1 MMRLRLPE
9 QVGLVVRRQGGEA
22 HGRFMRLAHLVA
34 IAVDRGD
41 DAEGARDDEDNR
53 EQQDQPVAQWLQ
65 KLTEHRW
72 WVSLL
77 TRLKLPG
84 RGT

>member
-1 MMRLRLPE
+1 
-9 QVGLVVRRQGGEA
+9 
-22 HGRFMRLAHLVA
+22 MRLAHLVA

-65 KLTEHRW
+65 KLTEHR
-72 WVSLL
+72 
-77 TRLKLPG
+77 
-84 RGT
+84 